1 MTFYIHNWAELL
13 AAVTATYCLL
23 RKKTFLNRFFTGFL
37 WLTFF
42 VELLGKY
49 FSSKHIANGWLYNL
63 FNPIE
68 IVFYTFLLYRYTA
81 VGWVKKTMK
90 AGTVLYLLFAAFNL
104 LFIEGLYTYNHFSA
118 IAGSLVILVWC
129 GLFFQQ
135 YINGD
140 LVEYQPAYKSIF
152 PIIIGLTLFYLGSYV
167 FFSSYG
173 YLTKDK
179 LNIPLAIKMNTLI
192 NRNLNGFMYFLFA
205 YGLIV
210 DNYSVKEF
218 KRKQAG

>member
-1 MTFYIHNWAELL
+1 MKFYIHNWAELV
-13 AAVTATYCLL
+13 AAIVCTYCLL
-23 RKKTFLNRFFTGFL
+23 RKTTFLNKFFIGFL

-42 VELLGKY
+42 VELSGKY
-49 FSSKHIANGWLYNL
+49 FSSKHIPNGWLYNL
-63 FNPIE
+63 FNPLE
-68 IVFYTFLLYRYTA
+68 IVFYTILIYRYTV
-81 VGWVKKTMK
+81 VGWVKKLMK
-90 AGTVLYLLFAAFNL
+90 TGIIVYLLFATCNFL
-104 LFIEGLYTYNHFSA
+104 LIEGANAYNHFSA
-118 IAGSLVILVWC
+118 IAGSLLILVWC

-140 LVEYQPAYKSIF
+140 LARFQSVYKSLF

-179 LNIPLAIKMNTLI
+179 LNIPLAIKLNTLI

-210 DNYSVKEF
+210 DNYSA
-218 KRKQAG
+218 KRFNRNYAG